1 MKRRIPII
9 ALMLALVTLFSACAM
24 PAAVQKG
31 KEATPAN
38 LQEGNNFN
46 ADMENENNN
55 VSNGRVWPWEDP
67 SITLPP
73 FELTEEAVANGI
85 TVTEPGTIKSL
96 KIFVIG
102 DASARDAWYY
112 FPQLA
117 KEAGIQIR
125 IVLMYSNNNKGD
137 LVTHKNYATYT
148 QYENTGD
155 GWVTVSTDADMVKA
169 LKSDQWQYLII
180 NQSIK
185 NSGVLGSVNPASH
198 LYLDEILRTART
210 EIPKGSSNTKCM
222 WMQTWA
228 YEINSRNNL
237 FNGFSSYNNDQ
248 MAMYN
253 AINAVIQAEVVSNYY
268 IKAKPKNAT
277 KIPTNVLN
285 DSVIPVGTAVQN
297 MRESY
302 WTDGITKDGEYLST
316 TGKALA
322 ALMLFKS
329 ITGYDIND
337 MELSDPVFD
346 HARPHLGVIK
356 ESVNNAY
363 LSPYAVSPSVYDTLD

>member
-1 MKRRIPII
+1 
-9 ALMLALVTLFSACAM
+9 
-24 PAAVQKG
+24 
-31 KEATPAN
+31 
-38 LQEGNNFN
+38 
-46 ADMENENNN
+46 
-55 VSNGRVWPWEDP
+55 
-67 SITLPP
+67 
-73 FELTEEAVANGI
+73 
-85 TVTEPGTIKSL
+85 
-96 KIFVIG
+96 
-102 DASARDAWYY
+102 
-112 FPQLA
+112 
-117 KEAGIQIR
+117 
-125 IVLMYSNNNKGD
+125 
-137 LVTHKNYATYT
+137 
-148 QYENTGD
+148 
-155 GWVTVSTDADMVKA
+155 MVKA

-237 FNGFSSYNNDQ
+237 FNGFSSYGNDQ

-253 AINAVIQAEVVSNYY
+253 AINAVIQAEVVGNYY

-316 TGKALA
+316 TGKVLA

-363 LSPYAVSPSVYDTLD
+363 LSPYAVSSSVYDTLD